1 MNQVYTLKETESD
14 ISNAKDVFDN
24 INKFN
29 IDYEQENLIV
39 FCLNTRNDIIHSEIL
54 FKGGVDSCLID
65 SKTLFRVAL
74 KFNSSNIIIAHN
86 HPSGQLTPS
95 PDDIEIFK
103 KLKQGGKLLQLP
115 VLDSIIFNKTEYY
128 SIAMR

>member
-24 INKFN
+24 INKFD